1 MSGLAK
7 RTLPAD
13 PSARALLIAERL
25 RAITGRQTVI
35 AACWACGK
43 TWPEAATESYRI
55 GADGFPYCATEDEC
69 NERAARAGLVLVLGE
84 PGTGDA
90 S

>member
-1 MSGLAK
+1 MSGVAK

-35 AACWACGK
+35 AACWRCG
-43 TWPEAATESYRI
+43 AAYSAQDTDSYHI
-55 GADGFPYCATEDEC
+55 DADGWPQCSEGTDC
-69 NERAARAGLVLVLGE
+69 DDRAANAGLVLVLGE
-84 PGTGDA
+84 PGGEA

>member
-1 MSGLAK
+1 MSLAR
-7 RTLPAD
+7 RTIPED

-25 RAITGRQTVI
+25 RAITGRQAVI
-35 AACWACGK
+35 AACWRCG
-43 TWPEAATESYRI
+43 TSYDAADTGRYRV
-55 GADGFPYCATEDEC
+55 GADGFPYCADETECD
-69 NERAARAGLVLVLGE
+69 ERAARAGLVLVLGE